1 MTSMKLNAYAK
12 VNIGLDV
19 VRRLDNG
26 YHELRTIMQTIG
38 LHDTLYMERCEE
50 PGIFLVTDSEV
61 LGKAE
66 DNLAYRAAKLLFD
79 EFSLEGGVRIRLE
92 KRIPVAAGMAGGSTD
107 AAAVFRGMNVL
118 YELHLSS
125 AELMQRGVLLG
136 ADIPYCIVG
145 GTYLAEGIGEVLQPL
160 AAMPDCYLLIAKPP
174 IGVSTKWVYENLHAE
189 KLEKHP
195 DIDGMIQAMEA
206 SDLEKLGA
214 KMGNVLEDVTVSGY
228 PVVRTVI
235 EQMEQT
241 GACRAMMSG
250 SGPTVFGIYK
260 TKEQCH
266 SAYEKLKLCDDI
278 AFLCETGCQPAY
290 EGLQ

>member
-1 MTSMKLNAYAK
+1 MTSIELNAYAK

-19 VRRLDNG
+19 VRRLENG

-50 PGIFLVTDSEV
+50 PGIFLETDSEA

-125 AELMQRGVLLG
+125 AELMQRGVKLG

-160 AAMPDCYLLIAKPP
+160 VAMPDCYLLIAKPP

-206 SDLEKLGA
+206 SDLEKLGV
-214 KMGNVLEDVTVSGY
+214 KMGNVLEEVTVSGY
-228 PVVRTVI
+228 PIVHSVI

-260 TKEQCH
+260 TKEQCQ

-278 AFLCETGCQPAY
+278 AFLCETECQPAY